1 MDSNMLWQP
10 SPGRIENSNMMKF
23 MNFVKAKYQES
34 FSSYEELYDWSVDK
48 YQEFWV
54 SLFNFADIIHKGSID
69 FIHKKSKGDIPR
81 GDWFNGI
88 ELNFAENLLR
98 FNDDHTAVI
107 AYNENHG
114 TRRISYEELN
124 LEVARCANALRRLGV
139 KKGDRVAGYI
149 SNIPEAIIA
158 MLAASSIGA
167 IWSSTSPDFGYQGVL
182 DRFGQ
187 IKPKV
192 LFTVDGYRYNG
203 KDFDILETTKSLAK
217 SIPEIE
223 KIVVINSI
231 NSDLP
236 NSSKYVS
243 YSEFIDNDAN
253 KIEYEY
259 VEYEYVDFD
268 HPQYI
273 MYSSG
278 TTGTPKCIV
287 HGVGGTL
294 LQHYKE
300 LALHTDLKREDTI
313 LYFTTC
319 GWMMWNWLVSSLMT
333 GATVFLFDGS
343 PGHPNL
349 GVLWEAVEKFGI
361 TIFGTSPKYLSAL
374 EQNGFIPKDKFDL
387 SSLNSVL
394 STGAPLSENNFNW
407 VYENVKSDL
416 QLSSISGGTDI
427 ISCFMLGNPIL
438 PVHTGEI
445 QSRGLGMKVE
455 AYDESANPVLNQKGE
470 LVCTEAFPSMPINFW
485 NDEGDEKYHAAYF
498 DHYPG
503 IWRHGDFIEISS
515 NSGII
520 VYGRSDATL
529 NPGGVRIG
537 TAELYRVVENIDSI
551 SDSLVVGQNYDNDV
565 RIILFVVLEGETKL
579 SEGLISKIRGEIKEK
594 LTPRHLPKKIIQ
606 VEEIPHTLNGKKV
619 EIAVTRIINGEEV
632 TNRSALANPSSLDQ
646 FEKLDL

>member
-1 MDSNMLWQP
+1 MDTNMLWQP
-10 SPGRIENSNMMKF
+10 SHDRIENSNMMKF
-23 MNFVKAKYQES
+23 MNFVNAKYQKR
-34 FSSYEELYDWSVDK
+34 FSSYEELYDWTVEK

-54 SLFNFADIIHKGSID
+54 SLFEFADIKHRGSID

-81 GDWFNGI
+81 GEWFGEI

-98 FNDDHTAVI
+98 FNDDRDAII
-107 AYNENHG
+107 AYNENHE
-114 TRRISYEELN
+114 TRKISYKKLN
-124 LEVARCANALRRLGV
+124 LEVARCAAALRQFGV

-203 KDFDILETTKSLAK
+203 KDFGILETTKSLEE

-243 YSEFIDNDAN
+243 YSEFIENDAN
-253 KIEYEY
+253 KI
-259 VEYEYVDFD
+259 EYEYVDFD

-300 LALHTDLKREDTI
+300 LVLHTDLKREDTI
-313 LYFTTC
+313 FYFTTC

-349 GVLWEAVEKFGI
+349 GVLWEAAEKFGLS
-361 TIFGTSPKYLSAL
+361 IFGTSPKYLSAL
-374 EQNGFIPKDKFDL
+374 EQNAIVPKEEYDL
-387 SSLNSVL
+387 TSLKSVL
-394 STGAPLSENNFNW
+394 STGAPLSESNFNW
-407 VYENVKSDL
+407 VYKNVKADL

-438 PVHTGEI
+438 PVYSGEI

-455 AYDESANPVLNQKGE
+455 AYDENANPVLNQKGE
-470 LVCTEAFPSMPINFW
+470 LVCTEAFPSMPIYFW
-485 NDEGDEKYHAAYF
+485 KDHDNSKYRSAYF

-503 IWRHGDFIEISS
+503 IWRHGDFIEI
-515 NSGII
+515 NSHGGVI

-537 TAELYRVVENIDSI
+537 TAELYRVIENIEGVR
-551 SDSLVVGQNYDNDV
+551 DSLVVGQNYDDDV
-565 RIILFVVLEGETKL
+565 RIILFVVLAESAELDDEFKA
-579 SEGLISKIRGEIKEK
+579 EIRKEIKEK
-594 LTPRHLPKKIIQ
+594 LTPRHLPKRIIE
-606 VEEIPHTLNGKKV
+606 VGEIPHTLNGKKV

-632 TNRSALANPSSLDQ
+632 TNRSALANPDCLEQ
-646 FEKLDL
+646 FKNIDI